1 MEYNRFKVNEDPNL
15 LPGFLAFLGT
25 GAAILVLMAL
35 NVNLIYLII
44 KGLNLLL

>member
-1 MEYNRFKVNEDPNL
+1 MEYNRFKVNERPDL
-15 LPGFLAFLGT
+15 YPGVLSFIGV
-25 GAAILVLMAL
+25 GAAILLIIAL